1 MALSGSISKTYTTNS
16 AFTAILSWS
25 ASQNI
30 PQNNSTVTASLK
42 IKSNYSWATAP
53 NWNGITATISVNG
66 SSSSGSI
73 NTAVGGGG
81 TTGVLLS
88 KVAVVSHNSDGTKRF
103 PFSFSINFSDVNW
116 NGSKIGVISSSG
128 SGTLNVIHRAST
140 FTLNKTEVVLG
151 ESISVTINRKNSSF
165 QHVVKSSFAGDTK
178 TVSNKTSSTSL
189 SWTVPLGWAGR
200 IPSGTSSAIA
210 FYVDT
215 YSGNSLIGSHSVM
228 ITAKVPDGLKPS
240 ISTIGATEMSSDVSP
255 IGLPSGYFLQ
265 GKSIIRAFIS
275 VNIAQ
280 ASPIVSYN
288 ITLRSGNTIVKT
300 WTHNGHV
307 FDIYLEY
314 SAFLYGAPNIDY
326 EAVDARGRSAKS
338 TIAVNVIQYS
348 KPKITTLDARRVG
361 DGTSVEVTKKISA
374 TRIDST
380 RTNYEVKIWAR
391 PVGQTG
397 SYELKSHE
405 GNVNTEK
412 VTIGG
417 FLVDKSYEIVLQVV
431 DYFGENQRAQ
441 SSITLSTL
449 AVLLDMYKDTG
460 LGIGKMYEDT
470 GSIMD
475 VEGRINTNRNGLYK
489 SGFHYEELPAGDAY
503 SPAYWRSFLV
513 YGHSWFFYNAS
524 KGNVRN
530 MLNSHQVISCWT
542 DGATIFIQ
550 TQSITDGRL
559 AFMRILND
567 TVTQQWKSPY

>member
-1 MALSGSISKTYTTNS
+1 MALSGSISKTYGKNS

-42 IKSNYSWATAP
+42 IKSNHSWATAP
-53 NWNGITATISVNG
+53 NWNNVTATINVNG

-73 NTAVGGGG
+73 NTAIGGGG

-88 KVAVVSHNSDGTKRF
+88 KVAVVPHNSDGTKTF
-103 PFSFSINFSDVNW
+103 PLSFSINFSDVVW
-116 NGSKIGVISSSG
+116 SGSRIGVISSSG
-128 SGTLNVIHRAST
+128 TGTLNDIHRAST

-151 ESISVTINRKNSSF
+151 ESISVTIDRKNSSF

-178 TVSNKTSSTSL
+178 IVSNKTSSTSL
-189 SWTVPLGWAGR
+189 SWTVPLDWAGR
-200 IPSGTSSAIA
+200 IPSATSSAIA

-240 ISTIGATEMSSDVSP
+240 ISTISAKEMSPDVSS

-265 GKSIIRAFIS
+265 GKSIIRASIS

-288 ITLRSGNTIVKT
+288 ITLRSGNIIVKT
-300 WTHNGHV
+300 WTHNGNV

-314 SAFLYGAPNIDY
+314 SAFLYGLPNIDY

-338 TIAVNVIQYS
+338 TIAVQVIQYS

-361 DGTSVEVTKKISA
+361 NGTSVELTKKISA
-374 TRIDST
+374 TRIDS
-380 RTNYEVKIWAR
+380 RTNYDVKIWAR

-397 SYELKSHE
+397 SYELKSVE
-405 GNVNTEK
+405 TNANTEK

-417 FLVDKSYEIVLQVV
+417 FLVDKSYDIVLQVI
-431 DYFGENQRAQ
+431 DYFGENQRAE
-441 SSITLSTL
+441 SSIVLSTL

-475 VEGRINTNRNGLYK
+475 VKGRINTNRTGLYK
-489 SGFHYEELPAGDAY
+489 SGFHYEDLPTGDAY
-503 SPAYWRSFLV
+503 SPAYWRSFIV
-513 YGHSWFFYNAS
+513 YGHSWFFYNPS
-524 KGNVRN
+524 RSSVGN
-530 MLNSHQVISCWT
+530 MLNGAQIISCWT
-542 DGATIFIQ
+542 DGGTIFVQ
-550 TQSITDGRL
+550 SQSITDGRL
-559 AFMRILND
+559 AFMRIFND
-567 TVTQQWKSPY
+567 TVTQGWKAPY